1 MRVVRES
8 AAGPADDLDRS
19 TAPENVL
26 ASLDALVEQDADLPE
41 VLATTARLLGR
52 GVGVCTADGVCSH
65 ADPGGA
71 MHHDQTAVPESARR
85 LPDGLQV
92 WLEGAPGP
100 DEALLLRRLGVTVKA
115 ALRRQPQVSVPAIE
129 VVLDE
134 ARSAE
139 ARVRAAYQ
147 LGLSENAS
155 LTVFGLQAGE
165 SMLVDIERR
174 IRALAV
180 RTHSYRDGTH
190 LLVIAGGLGPAVAD
204 LALPVGSRS
213 SVAHDVRVIDLPAA
227 RRDVHLALRYT
238 LPATHDSAPYG
249 KSEAVLVD
257 TASMGGYALLPAHLT
272 PEQIDTVD
280 DVRIL
285 DDLRR
290 AYGPDM
296 LVILEAVAATDSV
309 RKAARVVHLHHNS
322 VAQRVTRAEEVLGFR
337 FAEPY
342 GRTRLF
348 LALCLRRVRDS
359 ADS

>member
-115 ALRRQPQVSVPAIE
+115 ALRQQPQVAVPAIE

-155 LTVFGLQAGE
+155 LTVFGL
-165 SMLVDIERR
+165 
-174 IRALAV
+174 
-180 RTHSYRDGTH
+180 
-190 LLVIAGGLGPAVAD
+190 
-204 LALPVGSRS
+204 
-213 SVAHDVRVIDLPAA
+213 
-227 RRDVHLALRYT
+227 
-238 LPATHDSAPYG
+238 
-249 KSEAVLVD
+249 
-257 TASMGGYALLPAHLT
+257 
-272 PEQIDTVD
+272 
-280 DVRIL
+280 
-285 DDLRR
+285 
-290 AYGPDM
+290 
-296 LVILEAVAATDSV
+296 
-309 RKAARVVHLHHNS
+309 
-322 VAQRVTRAEEVLGFR
+322 
-337 FAEPY
+337 
-342 GRTRLF
+342 
-348 LALCLRRVRDS
+348 
-359 ADS
+359 